1 MMFRQMILANCLA
14 VGLAGA
20 TVLNAAEATQTN
32 SGTATPAA
40 AAFST
45 SETDIGSLLDNPD
58 TKAVLQKHMPG
69 FADNPQ
75 IEMARS
81 MTLKQIQ
88 GFAGDAVSDEV
99 LAKVDADLAKLPA
112 HK

>member
-1 MMFRQMILANCLA
+1 MFRHLILASCFA

-20 TVLNAAEATQTN
+20 SVLSAAEATQA
-32 SGTATPAA
+32 SSRAATPAA
-40 AAFST
+40 AAYST
-45 SETDIGSLLDNPD
+45 GETDIGTLLDNPD

-88 GFAGDAVSDEV
+88 GFAGDAITDEA

-112 HK
+112 RK

>member
-1 MMFRQMILANCLA
+1 MA
-14 VGLAGA
+14 
-20 TVLNAAEATQTN
+20 
-32 SGTATPAA
+32 
-40 AAFST
+40 
-45 SETDIGSLLDNPD
+45 
-58 TKAVLQKHMPG
+58 G

-88 GFAGDAVSDEV
+88 GFAGDAITDEV

-112 HK
+112 RK

>member
-1 MMFRQMILANCLA
+1 MFRNVILASCLA
-14 VGLAGA
+14 VGLAGSS
-20 TVLNAAEATQTN
+20 VLSAAEATQPT
-32 SGTATPAA
+32 SGAATLAATAY
-40 AAFST
+40 ST
-45 SETDIGSLLDNPD
+45 GETDIGTLLDNPD
-58 TKAVLQKHMPG
+58 TKAVIQKHLPG

-88 GFAGDAVSDEV
+88 GFAGDAITDEA

-112 HK
+112 RK